1 VATRYF
7 VRAQLNL
14 SGFHTPTSLLTRE
27 CKEPAHL
34 QAQHG
39 VVPGGRIE
47 LPTPAFSGP
56 RSTGELPRHRHKRR
70 FYEAHAQESNGPLNR
85 VKGAARHGGRNSGSR
100 LARFSNGSMP
110 IPPSTRG
117 PKGPCSCGQRAR
129 YVDRRSK
136 RFQSTWRELKLE
148 RVLSCPHTNGV
159 SRLGILP
166 WARPPFAKLCKLSA
180 SRCFKGPILE
190 KLTIIGFE

>member
-1 VATRYF
+1 MATRYF

-14 SGFHTPTSLLTRE
+14 SGFHTPTRLLARE
-27 CKEPAHL
+27 SKEPAHL

-70 FYEAHAQESNGPLNR
+70 FYGARAQESNGPLNP
-85 VKGAARHGGRNSGSR
+85 VNEAARHGSGKSGSR

-110 IPPSTRG
+110 TPASARG
-117 PKGPCSCGQRAR
+117 PNDPCSCGQRAR

-136 RFQSTWRELKLE
+136 RFQSVWRELKLE
-148 RVLSCPHTNGV
+148 RAYYHAHMPTGFHDSASCPGHALRLQSFANFLQVVV
-159 SRLGILP
+159 S
-166 WARPPFAKLCKLSA
+166 SA
-180 SRCFKGPILE
+180 YSGKN
-190 KLTIIGFE
+190 